1 MGGKTLGL
9 SEGQRTVRGLMAGA
23 SASAIGVLLMLGCP
37 TATAQV
43 ASAPAA
49 TSQGGLEEVV
59 VTARRVEER
68 QQTTPISVTSITA
81 NTLRELDITR
91 INGLDSVTPNLV
103 FTEGVANGTGLIVYI
118 RGIGAISVAAYSDPP
133 IGIYLDGVVQA
144 RPVGNAFD
152 LPDVEHI
159 EVLRGPQGTLFGRN
173 TTGGAIAI
181 YTKKPAQDF
190 GGSASVSYGN
200 YNEVDGSLT
209 LDTGE
214 LWNSG
219 WRAKATVDRH
229 SFDGFIT
236 TPGRSAA
243 DANGYSRSLTASF
256 AVSKSI
262 TDDFTLDNRMFIDQV
277 EAKPAFQVVTANA
290 AATAFFNKSAAR
302 GGPPAV
308 ISRSPLDLNYLD
320 PRTQYDPSAAAWGD
334 TLTLAYDLNQYVTLK
349 SITGYRSLVQSQTG
363 QLGGS
368 AIVGPVGNINNI
380 VPFEFVTPTDSVI
393 QDQESEE
400 FQATGA
406 IGSFTYVGGLYYFHE
421 TINEN
426 QRTVSGTVLASGL
439 GALTDA
445 TITYT
450 LPSTSY
456 AIYGN
461 GSYKPEI
468 FDQKLEVSGGV
479 RYTYDEKQ
487 EYAVRRQ
494 VGLAPQGPQIQDK
507 NWHDI
512 GYSAS
517 LNYQWTDDIMTYFR
531 AASSYRAG
539 GFNPSQIGV
548 PAFNPET
555 ATTYEAGFKTEFFDR
570 HFRFN
575 GAGFKTYY
583 DNLQINQRNAQTAV
597 SIVVNAGQATFT
609 GFELEGTAIV
619 ADGLQFDSSVGYVDP
634 EYQQYLFKDASGNPV
649 NIASLA
655 RFPVVSKWTYNIG
668 AQYKTPMTPIGV
680 ITTRVNY
687 SFQSSHYF
695 QPVDSLA
702 PNNAA
707 NPSGDLEN
715 LKASVT
721 LSELPIPEGR
731 LKNAKVEAFGDN
743 LLDHRYLLLFVDFGS
758 YGTASFNR
766 PRSYGVRLSA
776 DF

>member
-1 MGGKTLGL
+1 MSGKTYGSSTLHG
-9 SEGQRTVRGLMAGA
+9 TARGLMAGA
-23 SASAIGVLLMLGCP
+23 SATAIAVLMALSPSA
-37 TATAQV
+37 ATAQTEAQ
-43 ASAPAA
+43 ASAN
-49 TSQGGLEEVV
+49 TSGGLEEVV

-68 QQTTPISVTSITA
+68 QQSTPISVTSITA
-81 NTLRELDITR
+81 NTLKELDISR
-91 INGLDSVTPNLV
+91 INGLDTVTPNLV

-133 IGIYLDGVVQA
+133 IGIYIDGVVQA

-152 LPDVEHI
+152 LPDVEHV

-190 GGSASVSYGN
+190 GGTASVSYGN
-200 YNEVDGSLT
+200 YNEIDGSLV
-209 LDTGE
+209 LNTGE

-229 SFDGFIT
+229 SYDGFVT

-243 DANGYSRSLTASF
+243 DSYGYNRSLTASF
-256 AVSKSI
+256 AVSKNI
-262 TDDFTLDNRMFIDQV
+262 TDNFTLDNRAFIDQV
-277 EAKPAFQVVTANA
+277 EAKPGFQVVVANA
-290 AATAFFNKSAAR
+290 LATAYFNQSAAR

-308 ISRSPLDLNYLD
+308 ISRTPVDLAYVD

-334 TLTLAYDLNQYVTLK
+334 TLTLAYDVNDYLHLK

-368 AIVGPVGNINNI
+368 AVVGPVGSFGNI
-380 VPFEFVTPTDSVI
+380 VPFEFSTPTDSVI

-400 FQATGA
+400 FQATGT
-406 IGSFTYVGGLYYFHE
+406 INNFNYVGGLYYFHE

-426 QRTVSGTVLASGL
+426 QRTVAGTVLASGL
-439 GALTDA
+439 GTLTDA

-461 GSYKPEI
+461 GSYKPDL

-479 RYTYDEKQ
+479 RYTYDTKQ
-487 EYAVRRQ
+487 ENAVRRQ
-494 VGLAPQGPQIQDK
+494 VGLATQGPQIQDR

-539 GFNPSQIGV
+539 GYNPSQIGV

-555 ATTYEAGFKTEFFDR
+555 AVTYEAGFKAEFLNR
-570 HFRFN
+570 HFRLN

-583 DNLQINQRNAQTAV
+583 DNLQINQRDAQKAV
-597 SIVVNAGQATFT
+597 SIVVNAGEATFT

-619 ADGLQFDSSVGYVDP
+619 ADGLQFDGSIGYVDP
-634 EYQQYLFKDASGNPV
+634 EYQHYLFKDAAGNP
-649 NIASLA
+649 NDIANVA

-668 AQYKTPMTPIGV
+668 GQYKSPMTPVGIF
-680 ITTRVNY
+680 TTRVNY
-687 SFQSSHYF
+687 SYQSSHYF
-695 QPVDSLA
+695 QPVDALA
-702 PNNAA
+702 PNNATNA
-707 NPSGDLEN
+707 SGTLEN
-715 LKASVT
+715 LKASIT
-721 LSELPIPEGR
+721 LSDLPIPEGR
-731 LKNAKVEAFGDN
+731 LKNVKLQAFGDN
-743 LLDHRYLLLFVDFGS
+743 LLDHRYLLIFVDFGA
-758 YGTASFNR
+758 YGTASYNR
-766 PRSYGVRLSA
+766 PRSYGFRVSA

>member
-1 MGGKTLGL
+1 MGGKRLETSKKYL
-9 SEGQRTVRGLMAGA
+9 TAHGLMAGA
-23 SASAIGVLLMLGCP
+23 SVSAIMTLMTLAP
-37 TATAQV
+37 SIATAQT
-43 ASAPAA
+43 APSAD
-49 TSQGGLEEVV
+49 SGRLEEVV

-81 NTLRELDITR
+81 NTLKDLDINR

-103 FTEGVANGTGLIVYI
+103 ITEGVANGTGAIVYI

-133 IGIYLDGVVQA
+133 IGIYVDGVVQA
-144 RPVGNAFD
+144 RPTGNAFD

-181 YTKKPAQDF
+181 YTKKPAQEF

-200 YNEVDGSLT
+200 YNEVEGSFVV
-209 LDTGE
+209 DTGE
-214 LWNSG
+214 IANSG
-219 WRAKATVDRH
+219 WRAKAAVDRH
-229 SFDGFIT
+229 SYDGFVT

-243 DANGYSRSLTASF
+243 DSNGYSRSLTASF
-256 AVSKSI
+256 AVSKDI
-262 TDDFTLDNRMFIDQV
+262 TDNFTLDNRMFLDQV
-277 EAKPAFQVVTANA
+277 EAKPAFQVTAITPA
-290 AATAFFNKSAAR
+290 AAAFFNQSAAR

-308 ISRSPLDLNYLD
+308 ISREPLDLNFVD
-320 PRTQYDPSAAAWGD
+320 PRTNFDPSAAAWGD
-334 TLTLAYDLNQYVTLK
+334 TLTLNYEVADYLAFK

-368 AIVGPVGNINNI
+368 FVVGPVGTPTNI
-380 VPFEFVTPTDSVI
+380 VPFEFATPTDSVI

-400 FQATGA
+400 FQATGTL
-406 IGSFTYVGGLYYFHE
+406 GSFSYVGGLYYFHE

-426 QRTVSGTVLASGL
+426 QRTVSGAVLANGL

-461 GSYKPEI
+461 GSYKPEY
-468 FDQKLEVSGGV
+468 FDQKLELTGGL

-487 EYAVRRQ
+487 EYAVRQQ
-494 VGLAPQGPQIQDK
+494 VGLPFQGPQIQDK
-507 NWHDI
+507 NWHNL
-512 GYSAS
+512 GWSAS

-531 AASSYRAG
+531 ASSAYRAG
-539 GFNPSQIGV
+539 GYNPSQIGV

-555 ATTYEAGFKTEFFDR
+555 AETYEIGFKSEFFDR
-570 HFRFN
+570 HLRLN

-583 DNLQINQRNAQTAV
+583 DDLQINQRNAQTAI
-597 SIVVNAGQATFT
+597 SIVVNAGKATYT
-609 GFELEGTAIV
+609 GFEFEGTAIV
-619 ADGLQFDSSVGYVDP
+619 AEGLQFDGSVGYVDP
-634 EYQQYLFKDASGNPV
+634 EYQQYLFKDANGNPV
-649 NIASLA
+649 NIANMA

-668 AQYKTPMTPIGV
+668 GQYKTPATPIGV
-680 ITTRVNY
+680 ITTRLNY

-721 LSELPIPEGR
+721 LSDMPLPENR
-731 LKNAKVEAFGDN
+731 LKNIKIQAFADN

-758 YGTASFNR
+758 YGTANFNR